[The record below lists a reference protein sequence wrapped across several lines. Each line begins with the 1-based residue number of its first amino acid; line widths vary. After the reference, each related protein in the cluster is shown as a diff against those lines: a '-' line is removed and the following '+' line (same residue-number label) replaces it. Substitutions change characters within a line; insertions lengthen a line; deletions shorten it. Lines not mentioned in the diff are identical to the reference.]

1 MREDRVSRAGKALLV
16 ALGASLS
23 LTGCVTEATSDARLT
38 ATRSAAD
45 QVQPGA
51 IRNGAQTSG
60 MAAVYAAPRLGPVA
74 AAGASAWLP
83 PAPEPTFVLAAPP
96 TPVPPPP
103 APAAPAPAAVANR
116 QPASPA
122 PAVDASQIVRP
133 EAAAPEAAPAPA
145 PAAAPSLSAT
155 TREEGRK
162 LFANYSC
169 GTCHGFAD
177 AGAAGSIG
185 PSLDNPTL
193 TQDYVH
199 ETIAKGRGAMPSFAG
214 QMSEAE
220 LTTLASYI
228 VGARRR

>member
-1 MREDRVSRAGKALLV
+1 MREDRVSRAGKALLT

-23 LTGCVTEATSDARLT
+23 LAGCVTEATSDARLT
-38 ATRSAAD
+38 ATGSATD

-51 IRNGAQTSG
+51 IRTGAQTSG

-83 PAPEPTFVLAAPP
+83 PAPEPAFVLAAPP
-96 TPVPPPP
+96 TPVPST
-103 APAAPAPAAVANR
+103 PAPAAVANR
-116 QPASPA
+116 QPASSAPAVPA
-122 PAVDASQIVRP
+122 PVDASQIVRP
-133 EAAAPEAAPAPA
+133 EAATPEAAPAPA

-199 ETIAKGRGAMPSFAG
+199 ETIEKGRGAMPSFAG